1 MVLKSEVNAENKITA
16 AGASDVPVLKYSLV
30 KLIGDRRGK

>member
-16 AGASDVPVLKYSLV
+16 AGASDVPVLKYSF
-30 KLIGDRRGK
+30 GKTNWR